1 MYSECPPIYP
11 PRSKGF
17 SGTVDG
23 ALPVPVLG
31 LWQAVLSIQPA
42 VILEE
47 YASSGSLSGGTIL
60 RNRTMK

>member
-47 YASSGSLSGGTIL
+47 YASPGSL
-60 RNRTMK
+60 R